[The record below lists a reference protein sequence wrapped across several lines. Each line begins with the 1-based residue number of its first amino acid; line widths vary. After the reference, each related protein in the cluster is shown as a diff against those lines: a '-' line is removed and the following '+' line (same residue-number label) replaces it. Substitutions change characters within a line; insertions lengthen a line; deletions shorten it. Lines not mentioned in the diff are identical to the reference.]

1 MIIVIRWYKR
11 VKSVLHNHDEI
22 FLGENPVFYIYI
34 TKVYIL
40 FSSGAFGPSV
50 MAGFSFDSGT
60 EAEPVM
66 GRQPM

>member
-1 MIIVIRWYKR
+1 MIIVIGWYKR

-22 FLGENPVFYIYI
+22 FLGENPVFYIYM

-50 MAGFSFDSGT
+50 MAGFSFVSGT

>member
-1 MIIVIRWYKR
+1 MMK
-11 VKSVLHNHDEI
+11 I
-22 FLGENPVFYIYI
+22 FLGDYPVFYIYMYM

-50 MAGFSFDSGT
+50 MAGFSFVSGT
-60 EAEPVM
+60 EAEPVI

>member
-1 MIIVIRWYKR
+1 MSFIIMMKF
-11 VKSVLHNHDEI
+11 
-22 FLGENPVFYIYI
+22 FLGDYPVFYIYMYM

-50 MAGFSFDSGT
+50 MAGFSFVSGT